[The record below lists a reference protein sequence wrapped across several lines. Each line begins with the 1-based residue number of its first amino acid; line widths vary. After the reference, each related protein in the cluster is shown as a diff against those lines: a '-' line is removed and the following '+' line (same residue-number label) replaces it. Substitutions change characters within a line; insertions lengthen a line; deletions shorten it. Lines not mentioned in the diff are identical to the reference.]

1 MKLTPEAG
9 WALLGGKPWLS
20 PLNATMYRLLVGRA
34 QHFLSDSLVVVSL
47 ANYREH
53 WQLALDCNLPGDVR
67 DGEKSLAITYGAIL
81 GNRIEYLSG
90 VERPSVVPLSEGW

>member
-1 MKLTPEAG
+1 MKLTPERL

-20 PLNATMYRLLVGRA
+20 PLHATVYRLLVRRA
-34 QHFLSDSLVVVSL
+34 QHFLSDGLVAVSL

-53 WQLALDCNLPGDVR
+53 WQLALDGNLPADVLE
-67 DGEKSLAITYGAIL
+67 GEKFLAISYGAIL

-90 VERPSVVPLSEGW
+90 AERPSVVPLPEGW